1 MTGTAKMQGTLVSHC
16 VTVYKEKTADTCFT
30 LCDSVQG
37 KDRVTCFT
45 LCDSVHRKDSGR
57 LFHTV

>member
-1 MTGTAKMQGTLVSHC
+1 M
-16 VTVYKEKTADTCFT
+16 TVYKEKTADTCFT

-37 KDRVTCFT
+37 TLVSHCVTVYSENAGDTCFT
-45 LCDSVHRKDSGR
+45 LCDSLQRKDSGH